1 MTPEFANTQQQRK
14 NSFFQ
19 PCSLVQIMQKN
30 VELPTVLILLVPT
43 VLYLLVAVFAIKWD
57 TTCSK
62 QGLPPMPFFSRFLP
76 ALYDQ

>member
-1 MTPEFANTQQQRK
+1 
-14 NSFFQ
+14 
-19 PCSLVQIMQKN
+19 MQKN